1 MSLTKPRKLNC
12 LYPKAGMLN
21 LEVFLS
27 IIIPI
32 LIATF
37 FMFYL

>member
-1 MSLTKPRKLNC
+1 MSLTKPRKLNS

-21 LEVFLS
+21 SEVFSS

-37 FMFYL
+37 FLFFL